1 MEFYIRIAK
10 NKDVDSLNLLFQ
22 KLLEYER
29 ENYDKNIK
37 DNLCVDSFFDNKIS
51 DQNNVILV
59 AQLDKK
65 IVGYL
70 YGYVDDTNKIKAEF
84 EAFINSIYVEEQYR
98 NEGIGTEL
106 IKNFIDKVKSKNA
119 KYVYIENLVSNEVAK
134 YLYSKLGFNLF
145 KENRKLEL
153 GD

>member
-70 YGYVDDTNKIKAEF
+70 YGYVDDTNKI
-84 EAFINSIYVEEQYR
+84 ITIH
-98 NEGIGTEL
+98 
-106 IKNFIDKVKSKNA
+106 D
-119 KYVYIENLVSNEVAK
+119 
-134 YLYSKLGFNLF
+134 
-145 KENRKLEL
+145 
-153 GD
+153 